1 MSLETKLYDK
11 GFSSGDIKR
20 LESMLGKNI
29 KKYLLSDFFADEA
42 DTLNLFRF
50 LPKTPFVWHLSSGK
64 NHGFDVYT
72 IIYRWNRDKIL
83 KIKSYYI
90 DKRKSGVKNRLSD
103 IADDDSASAEKEKD
117 KLRKQLNEIEE
128 FENKLDEL
136 LSSGYDPELDD
147 GVGRNLAPLQDLG
160 LIADD
165 VLTNSQ
171 LKKFLNADW

>member
-1 MSLETKLYDK
+1 
-11 GFSSGDIKR
+11 
-20 LESMLGKNI
+20 MLGKEI
-29 KKYLLSDFFADEA
+29 KEYLLSDFFADEA
-42 DTLNLFRF
+42 DTLNLFMYQ
-50 LPKTPFVWHLSSGK
+50 PKTPFVWHLSSGK

-128 FENKLDEL
+128 FENILDEL

-147 GVGRNLAPLQDLG
+147 GVGRNIAPLQDLG